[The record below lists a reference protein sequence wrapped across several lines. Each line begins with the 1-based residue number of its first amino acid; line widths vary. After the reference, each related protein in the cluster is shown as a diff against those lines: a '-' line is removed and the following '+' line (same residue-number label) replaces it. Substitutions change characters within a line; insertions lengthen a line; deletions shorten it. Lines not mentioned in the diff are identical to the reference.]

1 MRFKKLDEEETEEYK
16 QWARDNYVV
25 GDKISS
31 VWHPVVVAQCDRINA
46 DHNRNQD
53 GRIRHVV
60 GDQMK
65 ASLLRIAK
73 RRLENR
79 GTQ

>member
-46 DHNRNQD
+46 DHNRKVE
-53 GRIRHVV
+53 GRRA
-60 GDQMK
+60 Q
-65 ASLLRIAK
+65 
-73 RRLENR
+73 
-79 GTQ
+79 